1 MDQVG
6 AGELGGLDVE
16 EGAGIHEPLGRTHEG
31 VEGDD
36 LVAAHRFQHLDQVG
50 SEAGVEID
58 ALSDLVLGRRCRG

>member
-16 EGAGIHEPLGRTHEG
+16 EGAGIHESLGGTHEG

-36 LVAAHRFQHLDQVG
+36 LVAAHRLQHLDQIG

-58 ALSDLVLGRRCRG
+58 ALSDLDLGRRCRG